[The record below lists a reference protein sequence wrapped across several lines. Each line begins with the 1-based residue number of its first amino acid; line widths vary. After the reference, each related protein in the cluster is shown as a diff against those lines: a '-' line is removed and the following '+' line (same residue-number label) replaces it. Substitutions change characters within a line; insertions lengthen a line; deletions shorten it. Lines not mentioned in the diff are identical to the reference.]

1 MIAQKYGA
9 DSVTIHLRED
19 RRHIRDNDLKIFVKK
34 IRIPINLEIA
44 PTKEMLKIGSDFPNI
59 TLTDIENN
67 KITIPNDIN
76 TKYCVLLFFRGAW

>member
-1 MIAQKYGA
+1 
-9 DSVTIHLRED
+9 
-19 RRHIRDNDLKIFVKK
+19 
-34 IRIPINLEIA
+34 
-44 PTKEMLKIGSDFPNI
+44 MLKIGSDFPNI